1 MLIAYGSLRVK
12 KPIKNLAPKTAWLK
26 KIFAETKMHGF
37 GHLFP
42 SKISTCTGL
51 KEPNT

>member
-12 KPIKNLAPKTAWLK
+12 KPIKKSCSKNSMVK